1 MTVQSCRRSHASPRP
16 VKFIELAQSR
26 GWMNC
31 RHGVSG
37 SHSSMKP
44 WDLKKKSPTRLP
56 LAAQVNPL
64 FSSKRKSPG
73 SCRMTTTTAPLDR
86 KQMAFVVELSGFLYV
101 RRGNHRLS
109 LCVFVLQQSSSYQSH
124 ITDEIRSALPAVP
137 AVSHSSSETPVKASR
152 RSWVSGRLMSL
163 RRQIN
168 SFWLAASVIHSEAR
182 SQSERLGRGR
192 WERGSDSITS
202 SLLVDQQIQAGQRG
216 PGSCF
221 GLF

>member
-1 MTVQSCRRSHASPRP
+1 MTKPRRRWRRPPFCAALCHVMTVQSCRRSHASPRP

-124 ITDEIRSALPAVP
+124 ITDEIQSALPAVP
-137 AVSHSSSETPVKASR
+137 LCST
-152 RSWVSGRLMSL
+152 
-163 RRQIN
+163 
-168 SFWLAASVIHSEAR
+168 AALQPQWR
-182 SQSERLGRGR
+182 PPGGP
-192 WERGSDSITS
+192 GF
-202 SLLVDQQIQAGQRG
+202 QAGWCHCGDR
-216 PGSCF
+216 
-221 GLF
+221 